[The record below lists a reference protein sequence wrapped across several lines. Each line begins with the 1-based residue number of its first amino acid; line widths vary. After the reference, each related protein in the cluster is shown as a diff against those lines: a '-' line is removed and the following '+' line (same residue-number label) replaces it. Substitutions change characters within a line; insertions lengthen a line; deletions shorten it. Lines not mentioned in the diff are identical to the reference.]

1 VQNADTLSD
10 WRALSVFAG
19 ERELVAALRVG
30 DEAAFSTLVE
40 MYHTKMLRLA
50 RTMVGDAIVAEE
62 VTQEAWLGVLR
73 GLARFEGRSSLQTW
87 IFTILGNC
95 ARTRAQRERRTI
107 PFSDF
112 FAEDQEEEATVDA
125 GRFHASGPSQGHWRQ
140 FPNDWRELP
149 EQQFLAHET
158 LDVAQ
163 MAINALPANQ
173 RAVIQ
178 LRDIDGLSASEV
190 SNILNV
196 SESNQR
202 VLLHRARAKVQ
213 KALDRYFND
222 V

>member
-1 VQNADTLSD
+1 M
-10 WRALSVFAG
+10 FAS
-19 ERELVAALRVG
+19 ESELVAALRAG
-30 DEAAFSTLVE
+30 DEAAFASVVE
-40 MYHTKMLRLA
+40 TYHSKMLRLA

-107 PFSDF
+107 PFSEF
-112 FAEDQEEEATVDA
+112 FADEQEEGATVDA
-125 GRFHASGPSQGHWRQ
+125 DRFHAQGPSQGHWRR

-178 LRDIDGLSASEV
+178 LRDIEGLAASEV

-213 KALDRYFND
+213 KALDRYLSE
-222 V
+222 